1 MDVLSHVIFLAAASP
16 TENLIWRQPD
26 LRRSTRGKHLESQVD
41 FLGDTIEVMDHKLP
55 QPPIK
60 RRSIVF
66 YSFTT
71 KTS

>member
-1 MDVLSHVIFLAAASP
+1 MFLAAACP
-16 TENLIWRQPD
+16 TENLIWQQPD
-26 LRRSTRGKHLESQVD
+26 LRHSTRGKHLESQVD
-41 FLGDTIEVMDHKLP
+41 FLDDAIEVMDHKLH

-66 YSFTT
+66 YSFTR